1 MFKSEVIGNKVVV
14 SIELETDQ
22 EGAKRLLDLYFDSS
36 AIKPLIVD
44 TNDAIQRY
52 IASSIEKGR
61 NKLETVMELK
71 QVFNLG
77 LKEAK
82 ELCDPFSFPRI

>member
-71 QVFNLG
+71 QVFGLS

-82 ELCDPFSFPRI
+82 DLCDPFHFPRI

>member
-14 SIELETDQ
+14 SIELETDK
-22 EGAKRLLDLYFDSS
+22 EGAKRLLDFYLDSS
-36 AIKPLIVD
+36 VIKPLIVD
-44 TNDAIQRY
+44 INDAIQQY

-61 NKLETVMELK
+61 NKLETVKELK
-71 QVFNLG
+71 QVFGLS

-82 ELCDPFSFPRI
+82 DFCDPFPFPRI

>member
-71 QVFNLG
+71 QVFGLS

-82 ELCDPFSFPRI
+82 DLCDPFLFPRI

>member
-61 NKLETVMELK
+61 NKLKTVMELK
-71 QVFNLG
+71 QVFGLS

>member
-61 NKLETVMELK
+61 NKLKTVMELK
-71 QVFNLG
+71 QVFGLS

-82 ELCDPFSFPRI
+82 DLCDPFPFPRI

>member
-61 NKLETVMELK
+61 NKLKTVMELK

>member
-61 NKLETVMELK
+61 NKLETVKELK

-77 LKEAK
+77 LKQAK
-82 ELCDPFSFPRI
+82 DLCDPFPFPRM

>member
-61 NKLETVMELK
+61 NKLETVKELK